1 MGVPASHGP
10 RRHGRRRLLPRAG
23 VRGGRPAARGHPGGA
38 RRRSRRDHHG
48 LPPLNR
54 SAGAWQG
61 DGMADPAPGTS
72 RDARRE
78 RLVALLLLGVAVVL
92 LVSSVTWFGTGQ
104 SGVGVGQV
112 VLGLLLIGVGG
123 FLYRRSSRA

>member
-1 MGVPASHGP
+1 
-10 RRHGRRRLLPRAG
+10 
-23 VRGGRPAARGHPGGA
+23 
-38 RRRSRRDHHG
+38 
-48 LPPLNR
+48 
-54 SAGAWQG
+54 
-61 DGMADPAPGTS
+61 MADPAPGTS

-78 RLVALLLLGVAVVL
+78 RLVALLVLGVAVVL

-123 FLYRRSSRA
+123 FLYRRSSRS